1 MFRSKAD
8 QDRMDSMLKSGWI
21 TTPQAAEI
29 LGVTRPRVVQI
40 IHEGRLKKGSVK
52 RVGRDFLLKRET
64 IENHTLSRPTGRPP
78 VHV

>member
-8 QDRMDSMLKSGWI
+8 QDKIDFMLENGWI

-29 LGVTRPRVVQI
+29 LGITRPRVVQI
-40 IHEGRLKKGSVK
+40 IHEGKLNKESVK
-52 RVGRDFLLKRET
+52 QIGRDFLLKRET

-78 VHV
+78 THV